1 MKDNYDKKSHDQK
14 RREENKKSC
23 QRLKC
28 GYIRLLL
35 RTALILLAGWLLFSQ
50 VLLVVQAPDNDMF
63 PAIRGGDL
71 LIGFR
76 LLKDCAKND
85 VVVYEENGEIHTGR
99 VLGRATDVIMLDD
112 SGTLLVNGTDQS
124 GDILY
129 PTYAKEGISYPCTVP
144 DDCLFILG
152 DYRTQAEDSR
162 DFGCIPQDNVKARV
176 ITILRR
182 RTI

>member
-1 MKDNYDKKSHDQK
+1 MFGKSKKADAVVFVDYEHWFYGYMNKFQMKPNVEQWLKELKQDFKIKDLYIFGDFSEPNIEQ
-14 RREENKKSC
+14 EMN
-23 QRLKC
+23 RLKKITS
-28 GYIRLLL
+28 GI
-35 RTALILLAGWLLFSQ
+35 
-50 VLLVVQAPDNDMF
+50 
-63 PAIRGGDL
+63 
-71 LIGFR
+71 
-76 LLKDCAKND
+76 
-85 VVVYEENGEIHTGR
+85 IHTASEKDG
-99 VLGRATDVIMLDD
+99 VDKDFTDVIMLDD

>member
-35 RTALILLAGWLLFSQ
+35 RTALILLAGWLLVSQ

-71 LIGFR
+71 LIGF
-76 LLKDCAKND
+76 LLQKNRKKND

-99 VLGRATDVIMLDD
+99 VLGCATDVIMLDD
-112 SGTLLVNGTDQS
+112 SETLLVN
-124 GDILY
+124 
-129 PTYAKEGISYPCTVP
+129 
-144 DDCLFILG
+144 
-152 DYRTQAEDSR
+152 
-162 DFGCIPQDNVKARV
+162 
-176 ITILRR
+176 
-182 RTI
+182 